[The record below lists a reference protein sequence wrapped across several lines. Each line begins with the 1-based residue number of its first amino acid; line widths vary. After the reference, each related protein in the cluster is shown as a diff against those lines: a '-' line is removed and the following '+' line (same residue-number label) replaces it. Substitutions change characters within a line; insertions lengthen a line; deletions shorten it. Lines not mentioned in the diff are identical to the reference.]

1 MENKMSKMFEAAMKE
16 KFAIPSVNFI
26 DLETVRAYAE
36 VADET
41 KLPIIFSIAEAH
53 LTYIDLEEAFLLA
66 EYYIKKFNLNA
77 VIHLDHGQSS
87 EIINKAVQLGFDSIM
102 IDGSS
107 LPFDKNV
114 SLTKDVVKLAHSKG
128 IFVESEIG
136 HVGSGELVGLS
147 CSSDDDSIYTSK
159 EEALSFAELT
169 NTDSLAVSIGTVHGN
184 YSGEPKINFERLKE
198 IRNELNIPLVLHGG
212 SSSGDQ
218 NLNKC
223 VKYGINKINIY
234 TDFIVAA
241 QNANNSELDYFENKY
256 NMREAIKNKLRHYF
270 KVFETKKVK

>member
-1 MENKMSKMFEAAMKE
+1 MENKMSKMFEVAMKE

-66 EYYIKKFNLNA
+66 KYYIKKFNLNA

-128 IFVESEIG
+128 IFVESER
-136 HVGSGELVGLS
+136 
-147 CSSDDDSIYTSK
+147 SI
-159 EEALSFAELT
+159 EF
-169 NTDSLAVSIGTVHGN
+169 
-184 YSGEPKINFERLKE
+184 
-198 IRNELNIPLVLHGG
+198 
-212 SSSGDQ
+212 
-218 NLNKC
+218 C
-223 VKYGINKINIY
+223 
-234 TDFIVAA
+234 
-241 QNANNSELDYFENKY
+241 
-256 NMREAIKNKLRHYF
+256 
-270 KVFETKKVK
+270 

>member
-26 DLETVRAYAE
+26 DLETVRTYAE
-36 VADET
+36 VTDEI

-114 SLTKDVVKLAHSKG
+114 ILTKDVS
-128 IFVESEIG
+128 
-136 HVGSGELVGLS
+136 
-147 CSSDDDSIYTSK
+147 
-159 EEALSFAELT
+159 
-169 NTDSLAVSIGTVHGN
+169 
-184 YSGEPKINFERLKE
+184 
-198 IRNELNIPLVLHGG
+198 
-212 SSSGDQ
+212 
-218 NLNKC
+218 
-223 VKYGINKINIY
+223 
-234 TDFIVAA
+234 
-241 QNANNSELDYFENKY
+241 
-256 NMREAIKNKLRHYF
+256 
-270 KVFETKKVK
+270 